1 MTRPVCSL
9 RGVQLYLRNVNP
21 ARVRIWVISAVTAPN
36 KHKSCKKCSS
46 RTDSSVTATMIA
58 NFCFVVKLKH
68 GERSIMKPSELRV
81 VWL

>member
-58 NFCFVVKLKH
+58 NFCFVKLKH
-68 GERSIMKPSELRV
+68 GEKYMKPSELRV